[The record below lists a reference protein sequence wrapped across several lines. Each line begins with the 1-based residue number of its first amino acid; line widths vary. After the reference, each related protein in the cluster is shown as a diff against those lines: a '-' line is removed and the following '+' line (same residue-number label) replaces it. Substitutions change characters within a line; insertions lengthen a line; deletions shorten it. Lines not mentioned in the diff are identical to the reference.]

1 MDRRGRRVM
10 LLTLA
15 ALAGAAVAFPAGLYF
30 ARPIAPA
37 DPPRP
42 RIGSASLRNHYA
54 PDILNDPYFIDQQ
67 RRVVEML
74 EVSCRTRGEHC
85 REANAAR
92 SRLSALENGA

>member
-37 DPPRP
+37 APPRP
-42 RIGSASLRNHYA
+42 RTGSASLRNHYA
-54 PDILNDPYFIDQQ
+54 PDILSDPHFIDQQ

-74 EVSCRTRGEHC
+74 EASCRSSGEHC
-85 REANAAR
+85 REAAAAR
-92 SRLSALENGA
+92 ARLTALETGA